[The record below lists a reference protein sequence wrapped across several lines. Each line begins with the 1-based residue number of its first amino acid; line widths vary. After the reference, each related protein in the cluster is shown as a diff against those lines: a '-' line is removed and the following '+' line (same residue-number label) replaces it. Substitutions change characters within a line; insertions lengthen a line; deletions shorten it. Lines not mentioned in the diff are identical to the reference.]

1 MNDFELLMEY
11 NKILQLEVE
20 KLNHYKK
27 LYNVLKDRKD
37 KAIEKLILLIDIGF
51 DYDGYN
57 DVENLKRLID
67 ELVSYARES
76 RKILEG
82 EYNE

>member
-1 MNDFELLMEY
+1 MNDYELLMEY
-11 NKILQLEVE
+11 NKILKLEVE

-27 LYNVLKDRKD
+27 LYNVLKDRND
-37 KAIEKLILLIDIGF
+37 KAIEKLTLLIDIGF

-57 DVENLKRLID
+57 NIENLKRLID